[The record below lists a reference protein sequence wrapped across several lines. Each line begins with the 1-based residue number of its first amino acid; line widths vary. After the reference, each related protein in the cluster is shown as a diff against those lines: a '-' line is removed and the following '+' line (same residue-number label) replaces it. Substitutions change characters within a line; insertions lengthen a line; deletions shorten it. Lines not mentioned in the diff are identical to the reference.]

1 MRVGVGAR
9 EHDEVVAVEA
19 AGLGDAV
26 AHRGALPPPVLP
38 RAVQKA
44 AARRVQPMIVADY
57 VAGAETGSVVG
68 ELEHS
73 GPPGAVEGQCFEAA
87 VVGDG
92 VAPHHLPAA
101 AFGVPRARGEP
112 IAAFDALEVG
122 PLAVFSEEAV
132 HGVAGG
138 GELAGAERIA
148 KE

>member
-9 EHDEVVAVEA
+9 EYDEVVAVEA
-19 AGLGDAV
+19 AGLGGAV

-73 GPPGAVEGQCFEAA
+73 GPPGAVEGQWALTPDAA
-87 VVGDG
+87 G
-92 VAPHHLPAA
+92 VAYIEARPEGEE
-101 AFGVPRARGEP
+101 GVSYVLDPIEMSRVWGDEARARELL
-112 IAAFDALEVG
+112 AALNG
-122 PLAVFSEEAV
+122 L
-132 HGVAGG
+132 
-138 GELAGAERIA
+138 GAPRSS
-148 KE
+148 

>member
-9 EHDEVVAVEA
+9 EHNEVVAVEA

-26 AHRGALPPPVLP
+26 AHQGALPPPVLP

-44 AARRVQPMIVADY
+44 AARRVQLMIVAY
-57 VAGAETGSVVG
+57 EVAGAETGSVVG

-101 AFGVPRARGEP
+101 AFGVPRARCEP
-112 IAAFDALEVG
+112 IAAFALEVG
-122 PLAVFSEEAV
+122 PLAVFSEQAV

-138 GELAGAERIA
+138 GELAGAERRA